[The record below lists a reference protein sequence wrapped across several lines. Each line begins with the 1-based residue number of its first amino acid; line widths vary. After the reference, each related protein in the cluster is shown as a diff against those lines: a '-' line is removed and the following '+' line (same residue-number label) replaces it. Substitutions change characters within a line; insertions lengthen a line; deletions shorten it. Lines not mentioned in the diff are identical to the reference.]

1 MVSSQSTH
9 PRSRRRWVVGAWLS
23 VVLVGLGA
31 CSIETGPTATGALSC
46 GSQLTFDEADLV
58 ARGGLGKVDGASDAL
73 SAFLASEDARNANL
87 SGFGWTRVSDRED
100 AVLFIAGTPATGF
113 MMVAVSQRSGR
124 WAAEEWGECRPT
136 AEHPDLDAAVWD
148 LAAEPEAT
156 STQVL
161 AVAAAGFCAGDGP
174 LDTRLRPPSVA
185 YASDSITVTLWVTS
199 VAPRSEVSACV
210 GGLFTPV
217 TIALTEPIGPRVLL
231 DGGEYPP
238 RVVAIR
244 AADVDPGMASPGPAV
259 R

>member
-1 MVSSQSTH
+1 M
-9 PRSRRRWVVGAWLS
+9 A
-23 VVLVGLGA
+23 LGA
-31 CSIETGPTATGALSC
+31 CSIQTGPTATEALSC
-46 GSQLTFDEADLV
+46 GSQLRFDEADLMTPV
-58 ARGGLGKVDGASDAL
+58 GLTKVDEASDAL
-73 SAFLASEDARNANL
+73 HAFLATDQATHADLPAS
-87 SGFGWTRVSDRED
+87 GWTRVTDTGD
-100 AVLFIAGTPATGF
+100 AVLFIAGAPSTGLS
-113 MMVAVSQRSGR
+113 MVTISQRSGR

-174 LDTRLRPPSVA
+174 LDTRLRPPSVV
-185 YASDSITVTLWVTS
+185 YTSDSITVTLWVTS

-231 DGGEYPP
+231 DGSEFPP

-244 AADVDPGMASPGPAV
+244 AADVDPGMASPGPVV